1 MLIAILIII
10 VVLVFWFISA
20 QRNLVHFDELCGN
33 AMSQIGV
40 QLASRWDALTAL
52 AKLTAKYDAH
62 EHDTLMDAIGKRAA
76 VGTKSKAGDVE
87 EQEKLAENVLGKIV
101 AIAESYPELKASEVY
116 VTTMNSVNGYENNVR
131 TSRMVYN
138 DAVTKY
144 NRYAR
149 QIPACFIAKILGFE
163 LRDYLATDENKTD
176 MPSLEG

>member
-1 MLIAILIII
+1 MLIAILII
-10 VVLVFWFISA
+10 VLVLVFWFVSA

-52 AKLTAKYDAH
+52 AKMTAQYDAH
-62 EHDTLMDAIGKRAA
+62 EHDTLMDVIGKRAA
-76 VGTKSKAGDVE
+76 VGSKSKAGDVE
-87 EQEKLAENVLGKIV
+87 AQEQLAENVLGKIV

-116 VTTMNSVNGYENNVR
+116 VTTMNSLNTYENTVR
-131 TSRMVYN
+131 NARMVYN
-138 DAVTKY
+138 DTVTKY

-149 QIPACFIAKILGFE
+149 QIPACFIAKALGFE
-163 LRDYLATDENKTD
+163 TREYLAADETKTD